1 MGEAHSAH
9 GPVRFG
15 EFEVDLRAV
24 ELRKGDIKVKLQK
37 QPFQILEILLE
48 HVGEVVS
55 REELR
60 ERIWPADTF
69 VDFHQGLSNAIK
81 RLREALSDS
90 AEKPRF
96 IETIP
101 RRGYRFIGSVDTSP
115 AGRIDSMAVLPL
127 ENLSR
132 DPEQEYFADG
142 LTEALITNLAKIS
155 ALRVVSRTSAMQYKG
170 VHKAVREIGRDL
182 GVTGI
187 VEGTVLRSGSR
198 VRISVQLIDASS
210 DIHLWA
216 ESYDRGLRDILGLQ
230 SEVACAIAEEIRAKL
245 KPNEHDQL
253 ARVRPV
259 NPDAYE
265 AYLKG
270 RFYWNKRTPA
280 AVKKGAEYFQQAVEK
295 DPSYAAAYAGL
306 ADSAIVA
313 GWWGF
318 IPPDQGCGRAKAA
331 ARKALEIEETAEAHA
346 SLGFALL
353 HYDFDYLTAEK
364 ELQRAIGLN
373 PRYATAHQWY
383 GHCLSYI
390 GRFEEAVVETSLA
403 LKLDPISLILHTS
416 HAGIFWIS
424 RQWDR
429 AIEVCRAGFELD
441 PNSVPL
447 SYCLAHAYQGKGAYD
462 DAICERQRTVDLS
475 GGAPFFIAELG
486 STHAAAGARIEAIQ
500 ILERLNDLSK
510 QHYVS
515 AHSLALIHTGL
526 RQMDE
531 AFDCLE
537 NAYEERSAALA
548 WVKADPRLDNLR
560 SDPRFQDLLSRMSF
574 PE

>member
-1 MGEAHSAH
+1 
-9 GPVRFG
+9 
-15 EFEVDLRAV
+15 
-24 ELRKGDIKVKLQK
+24 
-37 QPFQILEILLE
+37 
-48 HVGEVVS
+48 
-55 REELR
+55 
-60 ERIWPADTF
+60 
-69 VDFHQGLSNAIK
+69 
-81 RLREALSDS
+81 
-90 AEKPRF
+90 
-96 IETIP
+96 
-101 RRGYRFIGSVDTSP
+101 
-115 AGRIDSMAVLPL
+115 
-127 ENLSR
+127 
-132 DPEQEYFADG
+132 
-142 LTEALITNLAKIS
+142 
-155 ALRVVSRTSAMQYKG
+155 
-170 VHKAVREIGRDL
+170 
-182 GVTGI
+182 
-187 VEGTVLRSGSR
+187 

-486 STHAAAGARIEAIQ
+486 STHAAAGARTEAIQ